1 MQPDKQPKSMPD
13 KRLENLVG
21 PRWKKGESGN
31 PQGYSRNRRLTDA
44 IKRKLS
50 EPGREEQLADAWF
63 EQALSGSYPHLRE
76 ILDRTEGKV
85 ASKVEVTETR
95 VDWSALD
102 NEGDTERPSV
112 NPTGPKPLPESGQ
125 A

>member
-1 MQPDKQPKSMPD
+1 M
-13 KRLENLVG
+13 
-21 PRWKKGESGN
+21 
-31 PQGYSRNRRLTDA
+31 
-44 IKRKLS
+44 S

-63 EQALSGSYPHLRE
+63 EQALNGSYPHLRE

-85 ASKVEVTETR
+85 ASKVEVTETKI
-95 VDWSALD
+95 DWSALD

-112 NPTGPKPLPESGQ
+112 SATGPKPLPESGQ